1 MHKLCCIRRE
11 LRVCTKKFFIGLL
24 FARGW
29 DGGGFLFFFVFVELA
44 YDTPE
49 GGVHRDS
56 GLRMD
61 GISIGVRGLEGYL
74 IIHCL

>member
-1 MHKLCCIRRE
+1 
-11 LRVCTKKFFIGLL
+11 VCTKVFSIGLF
-24 FARGW
+24 FAGEW
-29 DGGGFLFFFVFVELA
+29 DGGKLFILWNWHI

-61 GISIGVRGLEGYL
+61 GIPIWSAGLRRIL
-74 IIHCL
+74 DPTLLVS